1 MKVLLTFQNIQKF
14 LTPINDTVK
23 FFNTIHSFSQLIL
36 LPWGFESNPPD
47 NYDKIFAFATEVSNP
62 CWLHYY

>member
-1 MKVLLTFQNIQKF
+1 MRVLLTFQNIQKF

-36 LPWGFESNPPD
+36 LPWGFDSAPPE
-47 NYDKIFAFATEVSNP
+47 NYNEILAFATEVSYLF
-62 CWLHYY
+62 WL